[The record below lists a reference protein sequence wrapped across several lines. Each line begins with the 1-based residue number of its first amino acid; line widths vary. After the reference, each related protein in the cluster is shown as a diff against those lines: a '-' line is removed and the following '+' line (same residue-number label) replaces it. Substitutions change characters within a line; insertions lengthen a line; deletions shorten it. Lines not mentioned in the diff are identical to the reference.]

1 MQPQPR
7 CISPGSF
14 GFTPHEVSLS
24 LLHREVKLFC
34 DFFFL
39 LPTQFSFI
47 SQHHLCVSNAVE
59 EGGRQTKGKTHMDPL
74 QLNWV

>member
-1 MQPQPR
+1 MQDKHSFFKATQLVQSHPC

-24 LLHREVKLFC
+24 LLHREVKLF
-34 DFFFL
+34 FLIFFL

-47 SQHHLCVSNAVE
+47 SQHHLYVSNAVE
-59 EGGRQTKGKTHMDPL
+59 EGG
-74 QLNWV
+74 